1 MLLRARAGQG
11 QGDPGNV
18 LGGRSGAAAARVPL
32 AGAVRARADL
42 PRRRSGRPGD
52 PDLAA
57 ARRWGGGVRRAR
69 EHPRRRARGSLGA
82 DRALRPW
89 WLEEAPQVEPE
100 PSLEGDL
107 DVDVAIVGGGYTG
120 LWTALAVRELEPSA
134 RVVVLEAVV
143 CGEGPSGRN
152 GGFLHGYW
160 ASLARARRVFG
171 DGGALAVAEAAS
183 AIVPGVR
190 EFVERRGVDVWLR
203 EAPMLEVSA
212 APTQDEAIAAA
223 LSAARDLGVEEE
235 AVPVGRDELAQRCSS
250 PKFRRGVLYREGATV
265 QPARLL
271 RALRAAA
278 LGDGVVLHEGTPMVR
293 LRRGS
298 PNVVE
303 TPRGS
308 VRAREVVIAIN
319 AAAAGWRPLARR
331 LTAFGSYVVLTEPV
345 PELLET
351 INWTGGESI
360 VDGRMFLHYFRTTND
375 GRVVMG
381 SGSGPIGFGGRLD
394 ERFTADA
401 PSIER
406 AEAGLRFLLPGLA
419 EAGVERAW
427 GGPIDVS
434 ADHFPFFGTV
444 PGSRVHYGAGYSGN
458 GVGPSWLGGRI
469 LARLALGIED
479 ELTALP
485 LVGRSVRPLPPEP
498 IKHLGGGL
506 VRGAALRAEEAEQAG
521 RRPALPL
528 RAIAALPR
536 VVGLRVGTR

>member
-1 MLLRARAGQG
+1 VIA
-11 QGDPGNV
+11 PG
-18 LGGRSGAAAARVPL
+18 
-32 AGAVRARADL
+32 
-42 PRRRSGRPGD
+42 
-52 PDLAA
+52 
-57 ARRWGGGVRRAR
+57 
-69 EHPRRRARGSLGA
+69 
-82 DRALRPW
+82 RPW
-89 WLEEAPQVEPE
+89 WLDEAPPVEPQ
-100 PSLEGDL
+100 PALEGEI

-120 LWTALAVRELEPSA
+120 LWTALAVGELEPSA
-134 RVVVLEAVV
+134 RVAVLEAAL

-160 ASLARARRVFG
+160 SSLARARRVFG

-190 EFVERRGVDVWLR
+190 EFVEQRGVDVWLR

-212 APTQDEAIAAA
+212 APAQDEAIDAALAAA
-223 LSAARDLGVEEE
+223 RELGAEEE
-235 AVPVGRDELAQRCSS
+235 ATPVGREELAERCSS
-250 PKFRRGVLYREGATV
+250 PSFRRGVVYREGATV
-265 QPARLL
+265 QPARLV
-271 RALRAAA
+271 RALRAAV
-278 LGDGVVLHEGTPMVR
+278 LDTGVVLHERTPMIR
-293 LRRGS
+293 LRRDS

-303 TPRGS
+303 TPRGR
-308 VRAREVVIAIN
+308 VRAREVVVAIN

-345 PELLET
+345 PQLLDA

-375 GRVVMG
+375 GRVLMG
-381 SGSGPIGFGGRLD
+381 SGSGPIGFGGRLG

-401 PSIER
+401 PSVAR

-419 EAGVERAW
+419 DARVERAW

-469 LARLALGIED
+469 LARLALGVED

-485 LVGRSVRPLPPEP
+485 LVNRSVRPLPPEP
-498 IKHLGGGL
+498 IKGVGGGL
-506 VRGAALRAEEAEQAG
+506 VRGAALRVEEAEQAG

>member
-1 MLLRARAGQG
+1 MIA
-11 QGDPGNV
+11 PG
-18 LGGRSGAAAARVPL
+18 
-32 AGAVRARADL
+32 
-42 PRRRSGRPGD
+42 
-52 PDLAA
+52 
-57 ARRWGGGVRRAR
+57 
-69 EHPRRRARGSLGA
+69 
-82 DRALRPW
+82 RPW
-89 WLEEAPQVEPE
+89 WLDEAPPVEPQ
-100 PSLEGDL
+100 PALEGEL

-120 LWTALAVRELEPSA
+120 LWTALAVGELEPSA
-134 RVVVLEAVV
+134 RVAVLEAAL

-160 ASLARARRVFG
+160 SSLARARRVFG

-190 EFVERRGVDVWLR
+190 EFVEQRGVDVWLR

-212 APTQDEAIAAA
+212 APAQDEAIDAA
-223 LSAARDLGVEEE
+223 LAAARDLGVEEE
-235 AVPVGRDELAQRCSS
+235 AAAVGREELAERCLS
-250 PKFRRGVLYREGATV
+250 PSFRRGVLYREGATV
-265 QPARLL
+265 QPARLV
-271 RALRAAA
+271 RALRAAV
-278 LGDGVVLHEGTPMVR
+278 LDTGVVLHERTPMIR
-293 LRRGS
+293 LRRDS

-303 TPRGS
+303 TPRGR
-308 VRAREVVIAIN
+308 VRAREVVVAIN

-345 PELLET
+345 PQLLDA

-375 GRVVMG
+375 GRVLMG
-381 SGSGPIGFGGRLD
+381 SGSGPIGFGGRLG

-401 PSIER
+401 PSVAR

-419 EAGVERAW
+419 DARVERAW

-434 ADHFPFFGTV
+434 ADHFPFFGTL
-444 PGSRVHYGAGYSGN
+444 PASRVHYGAGYSGN

-469 LARLALGIED
+469 LARLALGVED

-485 LVGRSVRPLPPEP
+485 LVNRSVRPLPPEP
-498 IKHLGGGL
+498 IKGVGGGL
-506 VRGAALRAEEAEQAG
+506 VRGAALRVEEAEQAG

>member
-1 MLLRARAGQG
+1 MIA
-11 QGDPGNV
+11 PG
-18 LGGRSGAAAARVPL
+18 
-32 AGAVRARADL
+32 
-42 PRRRSGRPGD
+42 
-52 PDLAA
+52 
-57 ARRWGGGVRRAR
+57 
-69 EHPRRRARGSLGA
+69 
-82 DRALRPW
+82 RPW
-89 WLEEAPQVEPE
+89 WLDEAPPVEPQ
-100 PSLEGDL
+100 PALEGEL

-120 LWTALAVRELEPSA
+120 LWTALAVGELEPSA
-134 RVVVLEAVV
+134 RVAVLEAAL

-160 ASLARARRVFG
+160 SSLARARRVFG

-190 EFVERRGVDVWLR
+190 EFVEQRGVDVWLR

-212 APTQDEAIAAA
+212 APAQDEAIDAA
-223 LSAARDLGVEEE
+223 LAAARDLGVEEE
-235 AVPVGRDELAQRCSS
+235 ATPVGREELAERCSS
-250 PKFRRGVLYREGATV
+250 PSFRRGVVYREGATV
-265 QPARLL
+265 QPARLV
-271 RALRAAA
+271 RALRAAV
-278 LGDGVVLHEGTPMVR
+278 LDTGVVLHERTPMIR
-293 LRRGS
+293 LRRDS

-303 TPRGS
+303 TPRGR
-308 VRAREVVIAIN
+308 VRAREVVVAIN

-345 PELLET
+345 PQLLDT

-375 GRVVMG
+375 GRALMG
-381 SGSGPIGFGGRLD
+381 SGSGPIGFGGRLG
-394 ERFTADA
+394 ERFTADG
-401 PSIER
+401 PSVAR

-419 EAGVERAW
+419 DARVERAW

-434 ADHFPFFGTV
+434 ADHFPFFGTL
-444 PGSRVHYGAGYSGN
+444 PASRVHYGAGYSGN

-469 LARLALGIED
+469 LARLALGVED

-485 LVGRSVRPLPPEP
+485 LVNRSVRPLPPEP
-498 IKHLGGGL
+498 IKGVGGGL
-506 VRGAALRAEEAEQAG
+506 VRGAALRVEEAEQAG

>member
-1 MLLRARAGQG
+1 VIA
-11 QGDPGNV
+11 PG
-18 LGGRSGAAAARVPL
+18 
-32 AGAVRARADL
+32 
-42 PRRRSGRPGD
+42 
-52 PDLAA
+52 
-57 ARRWGGGVRRAR
+57 
-69 EHPRRRARGSLGA
+69 
-82 DRALRPW
+82 RPW
-89 WLEEAPQVEPE
+89 WLDEAPPVEPQ
-100 PSLEGDL
+100 PALEGEL

-134 RVVVLEAVV
+134 RVAVLEAAL
-143 CGEGPSGRN
+143 CGQGPSGRN

-160 ASLARARRVFG
+160 SSLARARRVFG

-190 EFVERRGVDVWLR
+190 EFIEQRGGDVWLR
-203 EAPMLEVSA
+203 EAPMLEVSG
-212 APTQDEAIAAA
+212 APAQDEAIDAALAAA
-223 LSAARDLGVEEE
+223 RELGAEEE
-235 AVPVGRDELAQRCSS
+235 ATPVGREELAERCSS
-250 PKFRRGVLYREGATV
+250 PSFRRGVLYREGATV
-265 QPARLL
+265 QPARLV
-271 RALRAAA
+271 RALRAAV
-278 LGDGVVLHEGTPMVR
+278 LDTGVVLHERTPMIR

-303 TPRGS
+303 TPRGR
-308 VRAREVVIAIN
+308 VRAREVVVAIN

-345 PELLET
+345 PQLLDA

-375 GRVVMG
+375 GRVLMG
-381 SGSGPIGFGGRLD
+381 SGSGPIGFGGRLG

-401 PSIER
+401 PSVAR
-406 AEAGLRFLLPGLA
+406 AEAGLRFRLPGLA
-419 EAGVERAW
+419 DARVERAW

-469 LARLALGIED
+469 LARLALGVED

-485 LVGRSVRPLPPEP
+485 LVNRSVRPLPPEP
-498 IKHLGGGL
+498 IKGVGGGL
-506 VRGAALRAEEAEQAG
+506 VRGAALRVEEAEQAG

>member
-1 MLLRARAGQG
+1 VIA
-11 QGDPGNV
+11 PG
-18 LGGRSGAAAARVPL
+18 
-32 AGAVRARADL
+32 
-42 PRRRSGRPGD
+42 
-52 PDLAA
+52 
-57 ARRWGGGVRRAR
+57 
-69 EHPRRRARGSLGA
+69 
-82 DRALRPW
+82 RPW
-89 WLEEAPQVEPE
+89 WLDEAPPVEPQ
-100 PSLEGDL
+100 PALEGEI

-120 LWTALAVRELEPSA
+120 LWTALAVGELEPSA
-134 RVVVLEAVV
+134 RVAVLEAAL

-160 ASLARARRVFG
+160 SSLARARRVFG

-190 EFVERRGVDVWLR
+190 EFIEQRGGDVWLR

-212 APTQDEAIAAA
+212 APAQDEAIDAA
-223 LSAARDLGVEEE
+223 LAAARDLGVEEE
-235 AVPVGRDELAQRCSS
+235 ATPIGWDELAERCSS
-250 PKFRRGVLYREGATV
+250 PSFRRGVLYREGATV
-265 QPARLL
+265 QPARLV
-271 RALRAAA
+271 RALRAAV
-278 LGDGVVLHEGTPMVR
+278 LDTGVVLHERTPMIR

-303 TPRGS
+303 TPRGR
-308 VRAREVVIAIN
+308 VRAREVVVAIN

-345 PELLET
+345 PQLLDA

-375 GRVVMG
+375 GRVLMG
-381 SGSGPIGFGGRLD
+381 SGSGPIGFGGRLG

-401 PSIER
+401 PSVAR

-419 EAGVERAW
+419 DARVERAW

-469 LARLALGIED
+469 LARLALGVED

-485 LVGRSVRPLPPEP
+485 LVNRSVRPLPPEP
-498 IKHLGGGL
+498 IKGVGGGL
-506 VRGAALRAEEAEQAG
+506 VRGAALRVEEAEQAG

>member
-1 MLLRARAGQG
+1 VIA
-11 QGDPGNV
+11 PG
-18 LGGRSGAAAARVPL
+18 
-32 AGAVRARADL
+32 
-42 PRRRSGRPGD
+42 
-52 PDLAA
+52 
-57 ARRWGGGVRRAR
+57 
-69 EHPRRRARGSLGA
+69 
-82 DRALRPW
+82 RPW
-89 WLEEAPQVEPE
+89 WLDEAPPVEPQ
-100 PSLEGDL
+100 PALEGEI

-120 LWTALAVRELEPSA
+120 LWTALAVGELEPSA
-134 RVVVLEAVV
+134 RVAVLEAAL

-160 ASLARARRVFG
+160 SSLARARRVFG

-190 EFVERRGVDVWLR
+190 EFVEQRGVDVWLR

-212 APTQDEAIAAA
+212 APAQDEAIDAA
-223 LSAARDLGVEEE
+223 LAAARDLGVEEE
-235 AVPVGRDELAQRCSS
+235 ATPVGREELGERCSS
-250 PKFRRGVLYREGATV
+250 PSFRRGVLYREGATV
-265 QPARLL
+265 QPARLV
-271 RALRAAA
+271 RALRAAV
-278 LGDGVVLHEGTPMVR
+278 LDTGLVLHERTPMIR
-293 LRRGS
+293 LRRDS

-303 TPRGS
+303 TPRGR
-308 VRAREVVIAIN
+308 VRAREVVVAIN

-345 PELLET
+345 PQLLDA

-375 GRVVMG
+375 GRVLMG
-381 SGSGPIGFGGRLD
+381 SGSGPIGFGGRLG

-401 PSIER
+401 PSVAR

-419 EAGVERAW
+419 DAAVERAW

-469 LARLALGIED
+469 LARLALGVED

-485 LVGRSVRPLPPEP
+485 LVNRSVRPLPPEP
-498 IKHLGGGL
+498 IKGVGGGL
-506 VRGAALRAEEAEQAG
+506 VRGAALRVEEAEQAG

-536 VVGLRVGTR
+536 LVGLRVGTR

>member
-1 MLLRARAGQG
+1 MIA
-11 QGDPGNV
+11 PG
-18 LGGRSGAAAARVPL
+18 
-32 AGAVRARADL
+32 
-42 PRRRSGRPGD
+42 
-52 PDLAA
+52 
-57 ARRWGGGVRRAR
+57 
-69 EHPRRRARGSLGA
+69 
-82 DRALRPW
+82 RPW
-89 WLEEAPQVEPE
+89 WLDEAPPVEPQ
-100 PSLEGDL
+100 PALEGEL

-120 LWTALAVRELEPSA
+120 LWTALAVGELEPSA
-134 RVVVLEAVV
+134 RVAVLEAAL

-160 ASLARARRVFG
+160 SSLARARRVFG

-190 EFVERRGVDVWLR
+190 EFVEQRGVDVWLR

-212 APTQDEAIAAA
+212 APAQDEAIDAA
-223 LSAARDLGVEEE
+223 LAAARDLGVEEE
-235 AVPVGRDELAQRCSS
+235 AAAVGREELAERCLS
-250 PKFRRGVLYREGATV
+250 PSFRRGVLYREGATV
-265 QPARLL
+265 QPARLV
-271 RALRAAA
+271 RALRAAV
-278 LGDGVVLHEGTPMVR
+278 LDTGVVLHERTPMIR

-303 TPRGS
+303 TPRGQ
-308 VRAREVVIAIN
+308 VRAREVVVAIN

-345 PELLET
+345 PQLLDA

-375 GRVVMG
+375 GRVLMG
-381 SGSGPIGFGGRLD
+381 SGSGPIGFGGRLG

-401 PSIER
+401 PSVAR

-419 EAGVERAW
+419 DARVERAW

-434 ADHFPFFGTV
+434 ADHFPFFGTL

-469 LARLALGIED
+469 LARLALGVED

-485 LVGRSVRPLPPEP
+485 LVNRSVRPLPPEP
-498 IKHLGGGL
+498 IKGVGGGL
-506 VRGAALRAEEAEQAG
+506 VRGAALRVEEAEQAG

>member
-1 MLLRARAGQG
+1 MIE
-11 QGDPGNV
+11 PG
-18 LGGRSGAAAARVPL
+18 
-32 AGAVRARADL
+32 
-42 PRRRSGRPGD
+42 
-52 PDLAA
+52 
-57 ARRWGGGVRRAR
+57 
-69 EHPRRRARGSLGA
+69 
-82 DRALRPW
+82 RPW
-89 WLEEAPQVEPE
+89 WLDEAPPVEPQ
-100 PSLEGDL
+100 PAVEGEL

-134 RVVVLEAVV
+134 RVAVLEAAL

-160 ASLARARRVFG
+160 SSLARARRVFG

-212 APTQDEAIAAA
+212 APAQDEAIDAA
-223 LSAARDLGVEEE
+223 LAAARDLGVEEE
-235 AVPVGRDELAQRCSS
+235 AASVGRDELAERCSS
-250 PKFRRGVLYREGATV
+250 PSFRRGVLYREGATV
-265 QPARLL
+265 QPARLV
-271 RALRAAA
+271 RALRAAVLDA
-278 LGDGVVLHEGTPMVR
+278 GVVLHERTPMIR
-293 LRRGS
+293 LRRDS

-303 TPRGS
+303 TPRGR
-308 VRAREVVIAIN
+308 VRAREVVVAIN

-345 PELLET
+345 PQLLDA

-375 GRVVMG
+375 GRALMG
-381 SGSGPIGFGGRLD
+381 SGSGPIGFGGRLG

-401 PSIER
+401 PSVAR

-419 EAGVERAW
+419 AARVERAW

-444 PGSRVHYGAGYSGN
+444 PGSRIHYGAGYSGN

-469 LARLALGIED
+469 LARLALGVED

-485 LVGRSVRPLPPEP
+485 LVNRSVRPLPPEP
-498 IKHLGGGL
+498 IKGVGGGL
-506 VRGAALRAEEAEQAG
+506 VRGAALRVEEAEQAG

>member
-1 MLLRARAGQG
+1 MIA
-11 QGDPGNV
+11 PG
-18 LGGRSGAAAARVPL
+18 
-32 AGAVRARADL
+32 
-42 PRRRSGRPGD
+42 
-52 PDLAA
+52 
-57 ARRWGGGVRRAR
+57 
-69 EHPRRRARGSLGA
+69 
-82 DRALRPW
+82 RPW
-89 WLEEAPQVEPE
+89 WLDEAPPVEPQ
-100 PSLEGDL
+100 PALEGEL
-107 DVDVAIVGGGYTG
+107 EVDVAIVGGGYTG
-120 LWTALAVRELEPSA
+120 LWTALAVGELEPSA
-134 RVVVLEAVV
+134 RVAVLEAAL

-160 ASLARARRVFG
+160 SSLARARRVFG

-190 EFVERRGVDVWLR
+190 EFVEQRGVDVWLR

-212 APTQDEAIAAA
+212 APAQDEAIDAA
-223 LSAARDLGVEEE
+223 LAAARDLGVEEE
-235 AVPVGRDELAQRCSS
+235 ATPIGRDELGERCSS
-250 PKFRRGVLYREGATV
+250 PSFRRGVLYREGATV
-265 QPARLL
+265 QPARLV
-271 RALRAAA
+271 RALSAAV
-278 LGDGVVLHEGTPMVR
+278 LDTGVVLHERTPMIR
-293 LRRGS
+293 LRRDS

-303 TPRGS
+303 TPRGR
-308 VRAREVVIAIN
+308 VRAREVVVAIN

-345 PELLET
+345 PQLLDA

-375 GRVVMG
+375 GRVLMG
-381 SGSGPIGFGGRLD
+381 SGSGPIGFGGRLG

-401 PSIER
+401 PSVAR

-419 EAGVERAW
+419 DAGVERAW

-444 PGSRVHYGAGYSGN
+444 RGSRIHYGAGYSGN

-469 LARLALGIED
+469 LARLALGVED

-485 LVGRSVRPLPPEP
+485 LVNRSVRPLPPEP
-498 IKHLGGGL
+498 IKGVGGGL
-506 VRGAALRAEEAEQAG
+506 VRGAALRVEEAEQAG